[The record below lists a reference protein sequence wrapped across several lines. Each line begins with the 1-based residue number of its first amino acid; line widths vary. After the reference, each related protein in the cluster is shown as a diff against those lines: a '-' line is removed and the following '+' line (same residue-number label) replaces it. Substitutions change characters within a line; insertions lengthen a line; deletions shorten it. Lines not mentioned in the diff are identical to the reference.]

1 MNFLSSLGFNLPE
14 LIREYGYLFVFIGTM
29 LEGETV
35 LVLGMI
41 AAHQGL
47 LDPVLVGL
55 VAVVGTYIGDLGFY
69 AIGIWFGQP
78 FLDRFPR
85 VEAKVQRIKGWI
97 VRYDIAIIIVN
108 RFLYG
113 FRIAAPVALGTSAV
127 PVWRFLVFNIAGAII
142 WTVVIGGAGYLF
154 GSALEKLLEDV
165 RWHDQ
170 ILIGLVL
177 LLGIGL
183 WIGRY
188 IARRVM
194 RGG

>member
-1 MNFLSSLGFNLPE
+1 VNFFASLGLDLPE
-14 LIREYGYLFVFIGTM
+14 LIRQYGYWFVFVGTFM
-29 LEGETV
+29 EGETV

-47 LDPVLVGL
+47 LDVRLVGL
-55 VAVVGTYIGDLGFY
+55 VALLGTYFGDLAY
-69 AIGIWFGQP
+69 YLIGIRFGRA

-85 VEAKVQRIKGWI
+85 VDAKVQRVKGWI

-113 FRIAAPVALGTSAV
+113 FRIAAPVALGMSSV
-127 PVWRFLVFNIAGAII
+127 PAWRFLVFNVFGALI
-142 WTVVIGGAGYLF
+142 WTLVIGGAGYLF
-154 GSALEKLLEDV
+154 GQALEALLRNVQD
-165 RWHDQ
+165 HDH
-170 ILIGLVL
+170 IVVGLVL
-177 LLGIGL
+177 LLGAGL

-194 RGG
+194 REP

>member
-1 MNFLSSLGFNLPE
+1 MNFLPNLGLDLPE
-14 LIREYGYLFVFIGTM
+14 LIRQYGYWFVFVGTF

-35 LVLGMI
+35 LVLGML

-47 LDPVLVGL
+47 LDARL
-55 VAVVGTYIGDLGFY
+55 VAAVALLGTYLGDLAY
-69 AIGIWFGQP
+69 YLIGLRFGRR

-113 FRIAAPVALGTSAV
+113 FRIAAPVALGMSAV
-127 PVWRFLVFNIAGAII
+127 PPWRFLVFNVFGAAI
-142 WTVVIGGAGYLF
+142 WTAVIGGAGYLF
-154 GSALEKLLEDV
+154 GSALDVLLQDV
-165 RWHDQ
+165 KRHDE
-170 ILIGLVL
+170 IIVGVVV

-183 WIGRY
+183 WVGRY
-188 IARRVM
+188 VARRVM
-194 RGG
+194 RGS